1 MGNTNSINRVNFEFV
16 KNNINNNEYI
26 IINTL
31 KNNEQDILIK
41 NTISTNDEER
51 EINYFLKNNKNKK
64 ILIYGINS
72 CDERLVYKY
81 NQLSKLGFI
90 NIYIYIGGLFEWLLL
105 AEIYGY
111 DEFEI
116 INTNNYKIID
126 ILKYKDYKK

>member
-116 INTNNYKIID
+116 INTNNYKIKN
-126 ILKYKDYKK
+126 ILKYKNYKK

>member
-16 KNNINNNEYI
+16 KNNINNNEYT

-31 KNNEQDILIK
+31 KNDEQDILIK